1 MSKKRMITRLL
12 SVATAVT
19 VGLSFCACG
28 ATPEEPKE
36 NRREEAEQK
45 DTEKERKDAE
55 KASISLEGEYK
66 PASFEQRDVNSD
78 TIRWMCSA
86 YAIYSAYND
95 KSLEVVGGLAG
106 DDREWYREEVK
117 EALAGGW
124 GIYDR
129 KDVEDTLEDLLEE
142 GHRKQYKEAVSEL
155 KKAEILELSSGEAMV
170 EIAGYDSLSEEE
182 VCKYQTAYEAYQ
194 KYGENGIDGWDY
206 CRALQI
212 LGDCYQA
219 EYINLEECLDLSLP
233 IAQEL
238 QKTYENWDGVAES
251 YLYGYSFWKG
261 ERTDDYDSQKR
272 WEVYEELKNMESGPY
287 TVPYDTKLENT
298 WKDGAKAKEKE
309 DKVAVENAPSIL
321 DYLDEESQTHFDE
334 VRAML
339 DSLNIP
345 YVIDT
350 NMVRGLDYYNHT
362 IFEFITN
369 IDKSE
374 LTICAG
380 GRYDS
385 LVEYFGGP
393 ETAGFGFGLGLER
406 LLLVLDKQGIK
417 LPVEESLDVYI
428 AVLGSGANGKALE
441 LVQSIRYQG
450 FKAER
455 DYLGRKIKAQFKSA
469 DTFKAKTVIT
479 LGESEVESGVVKVK
493 NNATREEV
501 TVSFEELTT
510 NFATVLKQLEK

>member
-1 MSKKRMITRLL
+1 MITRLL

-66 PASFEQRDVNSD
+66 PASFEQRDINSD

-155 KKAEILELSSGEAMV
+155 KKAEILELSFGEAMV

-309 DKVAVENAPSIL
+309 DKDDAKAGYVSVKAGELGEVKVRLPEDYVWQEDFDSSTGMVLFEKENPEGGVDLSVSYKLRSKEEFPDMVEMEEESALSKEKTRRESAEGKGVFESSGIQTKKVGDLDVSYIMFYDNLDDTSIHEIDYYAWAPIGDSYLLLAEVSHADNKAKELMIDKEGLIL
-321 DYLDEESQTHFDE
+321 DTVFVD
-334 VRAML
+334 
-339 DSLNIP
+339 
-345 YVIDT
+345 
-350 NMVRGLDYYNHT
+350 
-362 IFEFITN
+362 
-369 IDKSE
+369 
-374 LTICAG
+374 
-380 GRYDS
+380 
-385 LVEYFGGP
+385 
-393 ETAGFGFGLGLER
+393 
-406 LLLVLDKQGIK
+406 IK
-417 LPVEESLDVYI
+417 Y
-428 AVLGSGANGKALE
+428 
-441 LVQSIRYQG
+441 
-450 FKAER
+450 
-455 DYLGRKIKAQFKSA
+455 
-469 DTFKAKTVIT
+469 
-479 LGESEVESGVVKVK
+479 
-493 NNATREEV
+493 
-501 TVSFEELTT
+501 
-510 NFATVLKQLEK
+510 

>member
-261 ERTDDYDSQKR
+261 ERTDDYDSRKR

-309 DKVAVENAPSIL
+309 DKDDAKAGYVSVKAGELGEVKVRLPEDYVWQEDFDSSTGMVLFEKENPEGGVDLSVSYKLRSKEEFPDMVEMEEESALSKEKTRRESAEGKGVFESSGIQTKKVGDLDVSYIMFYDNLDDTSIHEIDYYAWAPIGDSYLLLAEVSHADNKAKELMIDKEGLIL
-321 DYLDEESQTHFDE
+321 DTVFAD
-334 VRAML
+334 
-339 DSLNIP
+339 
-345 YVIDT
+345 
-350 NMVRGLDYYNHT
+350 
-362 IFEFITN
+362 
-369 IDKSE
+369 
-374 LTICAG
+374 
-380 GRYDS
+380 
-385 LVEYFGGP
+385 
-393 ETAGFGFGLGLER
+393 
-406 LLLVLDKQGIK
+406 IK
-417 LPVEESLDVYI
+417 Y
-428 AVLGSGANGKALE
+428 
-441 LVQSIRYQG
+441 
-450 FKAER
+450 
-455 DYLGRKIKAQFKSA
+455 
-469 DTFKAKTVIT
+469 
-479 LGESEVESGVVKVK
+479 
-493 NNATREEV
+493 
-501 TVSFEELTT
+501 
-510 NFATVLKQLEK
+510 

>member
-45 DTEKERKDAE
+45 NTEKERKDAE

-287 TVPYDTKLENT
+287 DTKLENT

-309 DKVAVENAPSIL
+309 DKDDAKAGYVSVKAGELGEVKVRLPEDYVWQEDFDSSTGMVLFEKENPEGGVDLSVSYKLRSKEEFPDMVEMEEESALSKEKTRRESAEGKGVFESSGIQTKKVGDLDVSYIMFYDNLDDTSIHEIDYYAWAPIGDSYLLLAEVSHADNKAKELMIDKEGVIL
-321 DYLDEESQTHFDE
+321 DTVFAD
-334 VRAML
+334 
-339 DSLNIP
+339 
-345 YVIDT
+345 
-350 NMVRGLDYYNHT
+350 
-362 IFEFITN
+362 
-369 IDKSE
+369 
-374 LTICAG
+374 
-380 GRYDS
+380 
-385 LVEYFGGP
+385 
-393 ETAGFGFGLGLER
+393 
-406 LLLVLDKQGIK
+406 IK
-417 LPVEESLDVYI
+417 Y
-428 AVLGSGANGKALE
+428 
-441 LVQSIRYQG
+441 
-450 FKAER
+450 
-455 DYLGRKIKAQFKSA
+455 
-469 DTFKAKTVIT
+469 
-479 LGESEVESGVVKVK
+479 
-493 NNATREEV
+493 
-501 TVSFEELTT
+501 
-510 NFATVLKQLEK
+510 

>member
-129 KDVEDTLEDLLEE
+129 KDVEDILEDLLEE

-309 DKVAVENAPSIL
+309 DKDDAKAGYVSVKAGELGEVKVRLPEDYVWQEDFDSSTGMVLFEKENPEGGVDLSVSYKLRSKEEFPDMVEMEEESALSKEKTRRESAEGKGVFESSGIQTKKVGDLDVSYIMFYDNLDDTSIHEIDYYAWAPIGDSYLLLAEVSHADNKAKELMIDKEGLIL
-321 DYLDEESQTHFDE
+321 DTVFAD
-334 VRAML
+334 
-339 DSLNIP
+339 
-345 YVIDT
+345 
-350 NMVRGLDYYNHT
+350 
-362 IFEFITN
+362 
-369 IDKSE
+369 
-374 LTICAG
+374 
-380 GRYDS
+380 
-385 LVEYFGGP
+385 
-393 ETAGFGFGLGLER
+393 
-406 LLLVLDKQGIK
+406 IK
-417 LPVEESLDVYI
+417 Y
-428 AVLGSGANGKALE
+428 
-441 LVQSIRYQG
+441 
-450 FKAER
+450 
-455 DYLGRKIKAQFKSA
+455 
-469 DTFKAKTVIT
+469 
-479 LGESEVESGVVKVK
+479 
-493 NNATREEV
+493 
-501 TVSFEELTT
+501 
-510 NFATVLKQLEK
+510 

>member
-45 DTEKERKDAE
+45 NTEKERKDAE

-309 DKVAVENAPSIL
+309 DKDDAKAGYVSVKAGELGEVKVRLPEDYVWQEDFDSSTGMVLFEKENPEGGVDLSVSYKLRSKEEFPDMVEMEEESALSKEKTRRESAEGKGVFESSGIQTKKVGDLDVSYIMFYDNLDDTSIHEIDYYAWAPIGDSYLLLAEVSHADNKAKELMIDKEGVIL
-321 DYLDEESQTHFDE
+321 DTVFAD
-334 VRAML
+334 
-339 DSLNIP
+339 
-345 YVIDT
+345 
-350 NMVRGLDYYNHT
+350 
-362 IFEFITN
+362 
-369 IDKSE
+369 
-374 LTICAG
+374 
-380 GRYDS
+380 
-385 LVEYFGGP
+385 
-393 ETAGFGFGLGLER
+393 
-406 LLLVLDKQGIK
+406 IK
-417 LPVEESLDVYI
+417 Y
-428 AVLGSGANGKALE
+428 
-441 LVQSIRYQG
+441 
-450 FKAER
+450 
-455 DYLGRKIKAQFKSA
+455 
-469 DTFKAKTVIT
+469 
-479 LGESEVESGVVKVK
+479 
-493 NNATREEV
+493 
-501 TVSFEELTT
+501 
-510 NFATVLKQLEK
+510 

>member
-309 DKVAVENAPSIL
+309 DKDDAKAGYVSVKAGELGEVKVRLPEDYVWQEDFDSSTGMVLFEKENPEGGVDLSVSYKLRSKEEFPDMVEMEEESALSKEKTRRESAEGKGVFESSGIQTKKVDDLDVSYIMFYDNLDDTSIHEIDYYAWAPIGDSYLLLAEVSHADNKAKELMIDKEGLIL
-321 DYLDEESQTHFDE
+321 DTVFAD
-334 VRAML
+334 
-339 DSLNIP
+339 
-345 YVIDT
+345 
-350 NMVRGLDYYNHT
+350 
-362 IFEFITN
+362 
-369 IDKSE
+369 
-374 LTICAG
+374 
-380 GRYDS
+380 
-385 LVEYFGGP
+385 
-393 ETAGFGFGLGLER
+393 
-406 LLLVLDKQGIK
+406 IK
-417 LPVEESLDVYI
+417 Y
-428 AVLGSGANGKALE
+428 
-441 LVQSIRYQG
+441 
-450 FKAER
+450 
-455 DYLGRKIKAQFKSA
+455 
-469 DTFKAKTVIT
+469 
-479 LGESEVESGVVKVK
+479 
-493 NNATREEV
+493 
-501 TVSFEELTT
+501 
-510 NFATVLKQLEK
+510 

>member
-66 PASFEQRDVNSD
+66 PASFEQRDINSD

-129 KDVEDTLEDLLEE
+129 KNVEDTLEDLLEE

-309 DKVAVENAPSIL
+309 DKDDAKAGYVSVKAGELGEVKVRLPEDYVWQEDFDSSTGMVLFEKENPEGGVDLSVSYKLRSKEEFPDMVEMEEESALSKEKTRRESAEGKGVFESSGIQTKKVGDLDVSYIMFYDNLDDTSIHEIDYYAWAPIGDSYLLLAEVSHADNKAKELMIDKEGLIL
-321 DYLDEESQTHFDE
+321 DTVFAD
-334 VRAML
+334 
-339 DSLNIP
+339 
-345 YVIDT
+345 
-350 NMVRGLDYYNHT
+350 
-362 IFEFITN
+362 
-369 IDKSE
+369 
-374 LTICAG
+374 
-380 GRYDS
+380 
-385 LVEYFGGP
+385 
-393 ETAGFGFGLGLER
+393 
-406 LLLVLDKQGIK
+406 IK
-417 LPVEESLDVYI
+417 Y
-428 AVLGSGANGKALE
+428 
-441 LVQSIRYQG
+441 
-450 FKAER
+450 
-455 DYLGRKIKAQFKSA
+455 
-469 DTFKAKTVIT
+469 
-479 LGESEVESGVVKVK
+479 
-493 NNATREEV
+493 
-501 TVSFEELTT
+501 
-510 NFATVLKQLEK
+510 

>member
-66 PASFEQRDVNSD
+66 PASFEQRDINSD

-170 EIAGYDSLSEEE
+170 EIAGYDP
-182 VCKYQTAYEAYQ
+182 
-194 KYGENGIDGWDY
+194 
-206 CRALQI
+206 CR
-212 LGDCYQA
+212 
-219 EYINLEECLDLSLP
+219 
-233 IAQEL
+233 
-238 QKTYENWDGVAES
+238 
-251 YLYGYSFWKG
+251 
-261 ERTDDYDSQKR
+261 RKR
-272 WEVYEELKNMESGPY
+272 S
-287 TVPYDTKLENT
+287 
-298 WKDGAKAKEKE
+298 A
-309 DKVAVENAPSIL
+309 
-321 DYLDEESQTHFDE
+321 
-334 VRAML
+334 
-339 DSLNIP
+339 
-345 YVIDT
+345 
-350 NMVRGLDYYNHT
+350 
-362 IFEFITN
+362 
-369 IDKSE
+369 
-374 LTICAG
+374 
-380 GRYDS
+380 
-385 LVEYFGGP
+385 
-393 ETAGFGFGLGLER
+393 
-406 LLLVLDKQGIK
+406 
-417 LPVEESLDVYI
+417 
-428 AVLGSGANGKALE
+428 
-441 LVQSIRYQG
+441 SIRLHMKHIRNMAKTALTVG
-450 FKAER
+450 ITV
-455 DYLGRKIKAQFKSA
+455 GRFRYWEIVIRQSTSIWKSA
-469 DTFKAKTVIT
+469 WICHFRSRRNCRKHTKIGMAWLKVIFMDIR
-479 LGESEVESGVVKVK
+479 SGKG
-493 NNATREEV
+493 NGRMIMTARNAGR
-501 TVSFEELTT
+501 FMR
-510 NFATVLKQLEK
+510 N

>member
-129 KDVEDTLEDLLEE
+129 KDVEDTLENLLEE

-309 DKVAVENAPSIL
+309 DKDDAKAGYVSVKAGELGEVKVRLPEDYVWQEDFDSSTGMVLFEKENPEGGVDLSVSYKLRSKEEFPDMVEMEEESALSKEKTRRESAEGKGVFESSGIQTKKVGDLDVSYIMFYDNLDDTSIHEIDYYAWAPIGDSYLLLAEVSHADNKAKELMIDKEGLIL
-321 DYLDEESQTHFDE
+321 DTVFAD
-334 VRAML
+334 
-339 DSLNIP
+339 
-345 YVIDT
+345 
-350 NMVRGLDYYNHT
+350 
-362 IFEFITN
+362 
-369 IDKSE
+369 
-374 LTICAG
+374 
-380 GRYDS
+380 
-385 LVEYFGGP
+385 
-393 ETAGFGFGLGLER
+393 
-406 LLLVLDKQGIK
+406 IK
-417 LPVEESLDVYI
+417 Y
-428 AVLGSGANGKALE
+428 
-441 LVQSIRYQG
+441 
-450 FKAER
+450 
-455 DYLGRKIKAQFKSA
+455 
-469 DTFKAKTVIT
+469 
-479 LGESEVESGVVKVK
+479 
-493 NNATREEV
+493 
-501 TVSFEELTT
+501 
-510 NFATVLKQLEK
+510 

>member
-309 DKVAVENAPSIL
+309 DKDDAKAGYVSVKAGELGEVKVRLPEDYVWQEDFDSSTGMVLFEKENPEGGVDLSVSYKLRSKEEFPDMVKMEEESALSKEKTRRESAEGKGVFESSGIQTKKVGDLDVSYIMFYDNLDDTSIHEIDYYAWAPIGDSYLLLAEVSHADNKAKELMIDKEGLIL
-321 DYLDEESQTHFDE
+321 DTVFAD
-334 VRAML
+334 
-339 DSLNIP
+339 
-345 YVIDT
+345 
-350 NMVRGLDYYNHT
+350 
-362 IFEFITN
+362 
-369 IDKSE
+369 
-374 LTICAG
+374 
-380 GRYDS
+380 
-385 LVEYFGGP
+385 
-393 ETAGFGFGLGLER
+393 
-406 LLLVLDKQGIK
+406 IK
-417 LPVEESLDVYI
+417 Y
-428 AVLGSGANGKALE
+428 
-441 LVQSIRYQG
+441 
-450 FKAER
+450 
-455 DYLGRKIKAQFKSA
+455 
-469 DTFKAKTVIT
+469 
-479 LGESEVESGVVKVK
+479 
-493 NNATREEV
+493 
-501 TVSFEELTT
+501 
-510 NFATVLKQLEK
+510 

>member
-66 PASFEQRDVNSD
+66 PASFEQRDINSD

-309 DKVAVENAPSIL
+309 DKDDAKAGYVSVKAGELGEVKVRLPEDYVWQEDFDSSTGMVLFEKENPEGGVDLSVSYKLRSKEEFPDMVEMEEESALSKEKTRRESAEGKGVFESSGIQTKKVGDLDVSYIMFYDNLDDTSIHEIDYYAWAPIGDSYLLLAEVSHADNKAKELMIDKEGLIL
-321 DYLDEESQTHFDE
+321 DTVFAD
-334 VRAML
+334 
-339 DSLNIP
+339 
-345 YVIDT
+345 
-350 NMVRGLDYYNHT
+350 
-362 IFEFITN
+362 
-369 IDKSE
+369 
-374 LTICAG
+374 
-380 GRYDS
+380 
-385 LVEYFGGP
+385 
-393 ETAGFGFGLGLER
+393 
-406 LLLVLDKQGIK
+406 IK
-417 LPVEESLDVYI
+417 Y
-428 AVLGSGANGKALE
+428 
-441 LVQSIRYQG
+441 
-450 FKAER
+450 
-455 DYLGRKIKAQFKSA
+455 
-469 DTFKAKTVIT
+469 
-479 LGESEVESGVVKVK
+479 
-493 NNATREEV
+493 
-501 TVSFEELTT
+501 
-510 NFATVLKQLEK
+510 

>member
-155 KKAEILELSSGEAMV
+155 KKAGILELSSGEAMV

-309 DKVAVENAPSIL
+309 DKDDAKAGYVSVKAGELGEVKVRLPEDYVWQEDFDSSTGMVLFEKENPEGGVDLSVSYKLRSKEEFPDMVEME
-321 DYLDEESQTHFDE
+321 EESALSKEKTRRESAEGKGVFESSGIQTKKVGD
-334 VRAML
+334 L
-339 DSLNIP
+339 DVSYIMFYDNLD
-345 YVIDT
+345 DT
-350 NMVRGLDYYNHT
+350 SIHEIDYYAWAPIGDSYLLLAEVSHADNKAK
-362 IFEFITN
+362 ELM
-369 IDKSE
+369 IDKE
-374 LTICAG
+374 GLI
-380 GRYDS
+380 
-385 LVEYFGGP
+385 L
-393 ETAGFGFGLGLER
+393 ETVFA
-406 LLLVLDKQGIK
+406 DIK
-417 LPVEESLDVYI
+417 Y
-428 AVLGSGANGKALE
+428 
-441 LVQSIRYQG
+441 
-450 FKAER
+450 
-455 DYLGRKIKAQFKSA
+455 
-469 DTFKAKTVIT
+469 
-479 LGESEVESGVVKVK
+479 
-493 NNATREEV
+493 
-501 TVSFEELTT
+501 
-510 NFATVLKQLEK
+510 

>member
-1 MSKKRMITRLL
+1 MITRLL

-309 DKVAVENAPSIL
+309 DKDDAKAGYVSVKAGELGEVKVRLPEDYVWQEDFDSSTGMVLFEKENPEGGVDLSVSYKLRSKEEFPDMVEMEEESVLSKEKTRRESAEGKGVFESSGIQTKKVGDLDVSYIMFYDNLDDTSIHEIDYYAWAPIGDSYLLLAEVSHADNKAKELMIDKEGLIL
-321 DYLDEESQTHFDE
+321 DTVFAD
-334 VRAML
+334 
-339 DSLNIP
+339 
-345 YVIDT
+345 
-350 NMVRGLDYYNHT
+350 
-362 IFEFITN
+362 
-369 IDKSE
+369 
-374 LTICAG
+374 
-380 GRYDS
+380 
-385 LVEYFGGP
+385 
-393 ETAGFGFGLGLER
+393 
-406 LLLVLDKQGIK
+406 IK
-417 LPVEESLDVYI
+417 Y
-428 AVLGSGANGKALE
+428 
-441 LVQSIRYQG
+441 
-450 FKAER
+450 
-455 DYLGRKIKAQFKSA
+455 
-469 DTFKAKTVIT
+469 
-479 LGESEVESGVVKVK
+479 
-493 NNATREEV
+493 
-501 TVSFEELTT
+501 
-510 NFATVLKQLEK
+510 

>member
-309 DKVAVENAPSIL
+309 DKDDAKAGYVSVKAGELGEVKVRLPEDYVWQEDFDSSTGMVLFEKENPEGGVDLSVSYKLRSKEEFPDMVEMEEESALSKEKTRRESAEGKGVFESSGIQTKKVGDLDVSYIMFCDNLDDTSIHEIDYYAWAPIGDSYLLLAEVSHADNKAKELMIDKEGLIL
-321 DYLDEESQTHFDE
+321 DTVFAD
-334 VRAML
+334 
-339 DSLNIP
+339 
-345 YVIDT
+345 
-350 NMVRGLDYYNHT
+350 
-362 IFEFITN
+362 
-369 IDKSE
+369 
-374 LTICAG
+374 
-380 GRYDS
+380 
-385 LVEYFGGP
+385 
-393 ETAGFGFGLGLER
+393 
-406 LLLVLDKQGIK
+406 IK
-417 LPVEESLDVYI
+417 Y
-428 AVLGSGANGKALE
+428 
-441 LVQSIRYQG
+441 
-450 FKAER
+450 
-455 DYLGRKIKAQFKSA
+455 
-469 DTFKAKTVIT
+469 
-479 LGESEVESGVVKVK
+479 
-493 NNATREEV
+493 
-501 TVSFEELTT
+501 
-510 NFATVLKQLEK
+510 

>member
-182 VCKYQTAYEAYQ
+182 VCKYQTVYEAYQ

-309 DKVAVENAPSIL
+309 DKDDAKAGYVSVKAGELGEVKVRLPEDYVWQEDFDSSTGMVLFEKENPEGGVDLSVSYKLRSKEEFPDMVEMEEESALSKEKTRRESAEGKGVFESSGIQTKKVGDLDVSYIMFYDNLDDTSIHEIDYYAWAPIGDSYLLLAEVSHADNKAKELMIDKEGLIL
-321 DYLDEESQTHFDE
+321 DTVFAD
-334 VRAML
+334 
-339 DSLNIP
+339 
-345 YVIDT
+345 
-350 NMVRGLDYYNHT
+350 
-362 IFEFITN
+362 
-369 IDKSE
+369 
-374 LTICAG
+374 
-380 GRYDS
+380 
-385 LVEYFGGP
+385 
-393 ETAGFGFGLGLER
+393 
-406 LLLVLDKQGIK
+406 IK
-417 LPVEESLDVYI
+417 Y
-428 AVLGSGANGKALE
+428 
-441 LVQSIRYQG
+441 
-450 FKAER
+450 
-455 DYLGRKIKAQFKSA
+455 
-469 DTFKAKTVIT
+469 
-479 LGESEVESGVVKVK
+479 
-493 NNATREEV
+493 
-501 TVSFEELTT
+501 
-510 NFATVLKQLEK
+510 

>member
-182 VCKYQTAYEAYQ
+182 VCKYQTAFEAYQ
-194 KYGENGIDGWDY
+194 KYGEKGIDGWDY

-309 DKVAVENAPSIL
+309 DKDDAKAGYVSVKAGELGEVKVRLPEDYVWQEDFDSSTGMVLFEKENPEGGVDLSVSYKLRSKEEFPDMVEMEEESALSKEKTRRESAEGKGVFESSGIQTKKVGDLDVSYIMFYDNLDDTSIHEIDYYAWAPIGDSYLLLAEVSHADNKAKELMIDKEGLIL
-321 DYLDEESQTHFDE
+321 DTVFAD
-334 VRAML
+334 
-339 DSLNIP
+339 
-345 YVIDT
+345 
-350 NMVRGLDYYNHT
+350 
-362 IFEFITN
+362 
-369 IDKSE
+369 
-374 LTICAG
+374 
-380 GRYDS
+380 
-385 LVEYFGGP
+385 
-393 ETAGFGFGLGLER
+393 
-406 LLLVLDKQGIK
+406 IK
-417 LPVEESLDVYI
+417 Y
-428 AVLGSGANGKALE
+428 
-441 LVQSIRYQG
+441 
-450 FKAER
+450 
-455 DYLGRKIKAQFKSA
+455 
-469 DTFKAKTVIT
+469 
-479 LGESEVESGVVKVK
+479 
-493 NNATREEV
+493 
-501 TVSFEELTT
+501 
-510 NFATVLKQLEK
+510 

>member
-155 KKAEILELSSGEAMV
+155 KKAEILELSSGEAME

-309 DKVAVENAPSIL
+309 DKDDAKAGYVSVKAGELGEVKVRLPEDYVWQEDFDSSTGMVLFEKENPEGGVDLSVSYKLRSKEEFPDMVEME
-321 DYLDEESQTHFDE
+321 EESALSKEKTRRESAEGKGVFESSGIQTKKVGD
-334 VRAML
+334 L
-339 DSLNIP
+339 DVSYIMFYDNLD
-345 YVIDT
+345 DT
-350 NMVRGLDYYNHT
+350 SIHEIDYYAWAP
-362 IFEFITN
+362 I
-369 IDKSE
+369 
-374 LTICAG
+374 G
-380 GRYDS
+380 DS
-385 LVEYFGGP
+385 Y
-393 ETAGFGFGLGLER
+393 
-406 LLLVLDKQGIK
+406 LLLAEVSHADNKAKEMMIDKQGLILDTVFADIK
-417 LPVEESLDVYI
+417 Y
-428 AVLGSGANGKALE
+428 
-441 LVQSIRYQG
+441 
-450 FKAER
+450 
-455 DYLGRKIKAQFKSA
+455 
-469 DTFKAKTVIT
+469 
-479 LGESEVESGVVKVK
+479 
-493 NNATREEV
+493 
-501 TVSFEELTT
+501 
-510 NFATVLKQLEK
+510 

>member
-272 WEVYEELKNMESGPY
+272 WEVYEELKNMDSGPY

-309 DKVAVENAPSIL
+309 DKDDAKAGYVSVKAGELGEVKVRLPEDYVWQEDFDSSTGMVLFEKENPEGGVDLSVSYKLRSKEEFPDMVEMEEESALSKEKTRRESAEGKGVFESSGIQTKKVGDLDVSYIMFYDNLDDTSIHEIDYYAWAPIGDSYLLLAEVSHADNKAKELMIDKEGLIL
-321 DYLDEESQTHFDE
+321 DTVFAD
-334 VRAML
+334 
-339 DSLNIP
+339 
-345 YVIDT
+345 
-350 NMVRGLDYYNHT
+350 
-362 IFEFITN
+362 
-369 IDKSE
+369 
-374 LTICAG
+374 
-380 GRYDS
+380 
-385 LVEYFGGP
+385 
-393 ETAGFGFGLGLER
+393 
-406 LLLVLDKQGIK
+406 IK
-417 LPVEESLDVYI
+417 Y
-428 AVLGSGANGKALE
+428 
-441 LVQSIRYQG
+441 
-450 FKAER
+450 
-455 DYLGRKIKAQFKSA
+455 
-469 DTFKAKTVIT
+469 
-479 LGESEVESGVVKVK
+479 
-493 NNATREEV
+493 
-501 TVSFEELTT
+501 
-510 NFATVLKQLEK
+510 

>member
-66 PASFEQRDVNSD
+66 PASFEQRDINSD

-155 KKAEILELSSGEAMV
+155 KKAEILELSFGEAMV

-309 DKVAVENAPSIL
+309 DKDDAKAGYVSVKAGELGEVKVRLPEDYVWQEDFDSSTGMVLFEKENPEGGVDLSVSYKLRSKEEFPDMVEMEEESALSKEKTRRESAEGKGVFESSGIQTKKVGDLDVSYIMFYDNLDDTSIHEIDYYAWAPIGDSYLLLAEVSHADNKAKELMIDKEGLIL
-321 DYLDEESQTHFDE
+321 DTVFVD
-334 VRAML
+334 
-339 DSLNIP
+339 
-345 YVIDT
+345 
-350 NMVRGLDYYNHT
+350 
-362 IFEFITN
+362 
-369 IDKSE
+369 
-374 LTICAG
+374 
-380 GRYDS
+380 
-385 LVEYFGGP
+385 
-393 ETAGFGFGLGLER
+393 
-406 LLLVLDKQGIK
+406 IK
-417 LPVEESLDVYI
+417 Y
-428 AVLGSGANGKALE
+428 
-441 LVQSIRYQG
+441 
-450 FKAER
+450 
-455 DYLGRKIKAQFKSA
+455 
-469 DTFKAKTVIT
+469 
-479 LGESEVESGVVKVK
+479 
-493 NNATREEV
+493 
-501 TVSFEELTT
+501 
-510 NFATVLKQLEK
+510 

>member
-155 KKAEILELSSGEAMV
+155 KKAEILELSSGETMV

-309 DKVAVENAPSIL
+309 DKDDAKAGYVSVKAGELGEVKVRLPEDYVWQEDFDSSTGMVLFEKENPEGGVDLSVSYKLRSKEEFPDMVEMEEESALSKEKTRRESAEGKGVFESSGIQTKKVGDLDVSYIMFYDNLDDTSIHEIDYYAWAPIGDSYLLLAEVSHADNKAKELMIDKEGLIL
-321 DYLDEESQTHFDE
+321 DTVFAD
-334 VRAML
+334 
-339 DSLNIP
+339 
-345 YVIDT
+345 
-350 NMVRGLDYYNHT
+350 
-362 IFEFITN
+362 
-369 IDKSE
+369 
-374 LTICAG
+374 
-380 GRYDS
+380 
-385 LVEYFGGP
+385 
-393 ETAGFGFGLGLER
+393 
-406 LLLVLDKQGIK
+406 IK
-417 LPVEESLDVYI
+417 Y
-428 AVLGSGANGKALE
+428 
-441 LVQSIRYQG
+441 
-450 FKAER
+450 
-455 DYLGRKIKAQFKSA
+455 
-469 DTFKAKTVIT
+469 
-479 LGESEVESGVVKVK
+479 
-493 NNATREEV
+493 
-501 TVSFEELTT
+501 
-510 NFATVLKQLEK
+510 

>member
-12 SVATAVT
+12 SVATVVT

-66 PASFEQRDVNSD
+66 PASFEQRDINSD

-309 DKVAVENAPSIL
+309 DKDDAKAGYVSVKAGELGEVKVRLPEDYVWQEDFDSSTGMVLFEKENPEGGVDLSVSYKLRSKEEFPDMVEMEEESALSKEKTRRESAEGKGVFESSGIQTKKVGDLDVSYIMFYDNLDDTSIHEIDYYAWAPIGDSYLLLAEVSHADNKAKELMIDKEGLIL
-321 DYLDEESQTHFDE
+321 DTVFAD
-334 VRAML
+334 
-339 DSLNIP
+339 
-345 YVIDT
+345 
-350 NMVRGLDYYNHT
+350 
-362 IFEFITN
+362 
-369 IDKSE
+369 
-374 LTICAG
+374 
-380 GRYDS
+380 
-385 LVEYFGGP
+385 
-393 ETAGFGFGLGLER
+393 
-406 LLLVLDKQGIK
+406 IK
-417 LPVEESLDVYI
+417 Y
-428 AVLGSGANGKALE
+428 
-441 LVQSIRYQG
+441 
-450 FKAER
+450 
-455 DYLGRKIKAQFKSA
+455 
-469 DTFKAKTVIT
+469 
-479 LGESEVESGVVKVK
+479 
-493 NNATREEV
+493 
-501 TVSFEELTT
+501 
-510 NFATVLKQLEK
+510 

>member
-106 DDREWYREEVK
+106 DGREWYREEVK

-309 DKVAVENAPSIL
+309 DKDDAKAGYVSVKAGELGEVKVRLPEDYVWQEDFDSSTGMVLFEKENPEGGVDLSVSYKLRSKEEFPDMVEMEEESALSKEKTRRESAEGKGVFESSGIQTKKVGDLDVSYIMFYDNLDDTSIHEIDYYAWAPIGDSYLLLAEVSHADNKAKELMIDKEGLIL
-321 DYLDEESQTHFDE
+321 DTVFAD
-334 VRAML
+334 
-339 DSLNIP
+339 
-345 YVIDT
+345 
-350 NMVRGLDYYNHT
+350 
-362 IFEFITN
+362 
-369 IDKSE
+369 
-374 LTICAG
+374 
-380 GRYDS
+380 
-385 LVEYFGGP
+385 
-393 ETAGFGFGLGLER
+393 
-406 LLLVLDKQGIK
+406 IK
-417 LPVEESLDVYI
+417 Y
-428 AVLGSGANGKALE
+428 
-441 LVQSIRYQG
+441 
-450 FKAER
+450 
-455 DYLGRKIKAQFKSA
+455 
-469 DTFKAKTVIT
+469 
-479 LGESEVESGVVKVK
+479 
-493 NNATREEV
+493 
-501 TVSFEELTT
+501 
-510 NFATVLKQLEK
+510 

>member
-261 ERTDDYDSQKR
+261 DRTEDYDSQKR

-309 DKVAVENAPSIL
+309 DKDDAKAGYVSVKAGELGEVKVRLPEDYVWQEDFDSSTGMVLFEKENPEGGVDLSVSYKLRSKEEFPDMVEMEEESALSKEKTRRESAEGKGVFESSGIQTKKVGDLDVSYIMFYDNLDDTSIHEIDYYAWAPIGDSYLLLAEVSHADNKAKELMIDKEGLIL
-321 DYLDEESQTHFDE
+321 DTVFAD
-334 VRAML
+334 
-339 DSLNIP
+339 
-345 YVIDT
+345 
-350 NMVRGLDYYNHT
+350 
-362 IFEFITN
+362 
-369 IDKSE
+369 
-374 LTICAG
+374 
-380 GRYDS
+380 
-385 LVEYFGGP
+385 
-393 ETAGFGFGLGLER
+393 
-406 LLLVLDKQGIK
+406 IK
-417 LPVEESLDVYI
+417 Y
-428 AVLGSGANGKALE
+428 
-441 LVQSIRYQG
+441 
-450 FKAER
+450 
-455 DYLGRKIKAQFKSA
+455 
-469 DTFKAKTVIT
+469 
-479 LGESEVESGVVKVK
+479 
-493 NNATREEV
+493 
-501 TVSFEELTT
+501 
-510 NFATVLKQLEK
+510 

>member
-309 DKVAVENAPSIL
+309 DKDDAKAGYVSVKAGELGEVKVRLPEDYVWQEDFDSSTGMVLFEKENPEGGVDLSVSYKLRSKEEFPDMVEMEEESALSKEKTRRESAEGKGVFESSGIQTKKVGDLDVSYIMFYDNLDDTSIHEIDYYAWVPIGDSYLLLAEVSHADNKAKELMIDKEGLIL
-321 DYLDEESQTHFDE
+321 DTVFAD
-334 VRAML
+334 
-339 DSLNIP
+339 
-345 YVIDT
+345 
-350 NMVRGLDYYNHT
+350 
-362 IFEFITN
+362 
-369 IDKSE
+369 
-374 LTICAG
+374 
-380 GRYDS
+380 
-385 LVEYFGGP
+385 
-393 ETAGFGFGLGLER
+393 
-406 LLLVLDKQGIK
+406 IK
-417 LPVEESLDVYI
+417 Y
-428 AVLGSGANGKALE
+428 
-441 LVQSIRYQG
+441 
-450 FKAER
+450 
-455 DYLGRKIKAQFKSA
+455 
-469 DTFKAKTVIT
+469 
-479 LGESEVESGVVKVK
+479 
-493 NNATREEV
+493 
-501 TVSFEELTT
+501 
-510 NFATVLKQLEK
+510 

>member
-309 DKVAVENAPSIL
+309 DKDDAKAGYVSVKAGELGEVKVRLPEDYVWQEDFDSSTGMVLFEKENPEGGVDLSVSYKLRSKEEFPDMVEMEEESALSEEKTRRESAEGKGVFESSGIQTKKVGDLDVSYIMFYDNLDDTSIHEIDYYAWAPIGDSYLLLAEVSHADNKAKELMIDKEGLIL
-321 DYLDEESQTHFDE
+321 DTVFAD
-334 VRAML
+334 
-339 DSLNIP
+339 
-345 YVIDT
+345 
-350 NMVRGLDYYNHT
+350 
-362 IFEFITN
+362 
-369 IDKSE
+369 
-374 LTICAG
+374 
-380 GRYDS
+380 
-385 LVEYFGGP
+385 
-393 ETAGFGFGLGLER
+393 
-406 LLLVLDKQGIK
+406 IK
-417 LPVEESLDVYI
+417 Y
-428 AVLGSGANGKALE
+428 
-441 LVQSIRYQG
+441 
-450 FKAER
+450 
-455 DYLGRKIKAQFKSA
+455 
-469 DTFKAKTVIT
+469 
-479 LGESEVESGVVKVK
+479 
-493 NNATREEV
+493 
-501 TVSFEELTT
+501 
-510 NFATVLKQLEK
+510 

>member
-309 DKVAVENAPSIL
+309 DKDDAKAGYVSVKAGELGEVKVRLPEDYVWQEDFDSSTGMVLFEKENPEGGVDLSVSYKLRSKKEFPDMVEMEEESALSKEKTRRESAEGKGVFESSGIQTKKVGDLDVSYIMFYDNLDDTSIHEIDYYAWAPIGDSYLLLAEVSHADNKAKELMIDKEGLIL
-321 DYLDEESQTHFDE
+321 DTVFAD
-334 VRAML
+334 
-339 DSLNIP
+339 
-345 YVIDT
+345 
-350 NMVRGLDYYNHT
+350 
-362 IFEFITN
+362 
-369 IDKSE
+369 
-374 LTICAG
+374 
-380 GRYDS
+380 
-385 LVEYFGGP
+385 
-393 ETAGFGFGLGLER
+393 
-406 LLLVLDKQGIK
+406 IK
-417 LPVEESLDVYI
+417 Y
-428 AVLGSGANGKALE
+428 
-441 LVQSIRYQG
+441 
-450 FKAER
+450 
-455 DYLGRKIKAQFKSA
+455 
-469 DTFKAKTVIT
+469 
-479 LGESEVESGVVKVK
+479 
-493 NNATREEV
+493 
-501 TVSFEELTT
+501 
-510 NFATVLKQLEK
+510 

>member
-261 ERTDDYDSQKR
+261 EWTDDYDSQKR

-309 DKVAVENAPSIL
+309 DKDDAKAGYVSVKAGELGEVKVRLPEDYVWQEDFDSSTGMVLFEKENLEGGVDLSVSYKLRSKEEFPDMVEMEEESALSKEKTRRESAEGKGVFESSGIQTKKVGDLDVSYIMFYDNLDDTSIHEIDYYAWAPIGDSYLLLAEVSHADNKAKELMIDKEGLIL
-321 DYLDEESQTHFDE
+321 DTVFAD
-334 VRAML
+334 
-339 DSLNIP
+339 
-345 YVIDT
+345 
-350 NMVRGLDYYNHT
+350 
-362 IFEFITN
+362 
-369 IDKSE
+369 
-374 LTICAG
+374 
-380 GRYDS
+380 
-385 LVEYFGGP
+385 
-393 ETAGFGFGLGLER
+393 
-406 LLLVLDKQGIK
+406 IK
-417 LPVEESLDVYI
+417 Y
-428 AVLGSGANGKALE
+428 
-441 LVQSIRYQG
+441 
-450 FKAER
+450 
-455 DYLGRKIKAQFKSA
+455 
-469 DTFKAKTVIT
+469 
-479 LGESEVESGVVKVK
+479 
-493 NNATREEV
+493 
-501 TVSFEELTT
+501 
-510 NFATVLKQLEK
+510 

>member
-1 MSKKRMITRLL
+1 MITRLL

-309 DKVAVENAPSIL
+309 DKDDAKAGYVSVKAGELGEVKVRLPEDYVWQEDFDSSTGMVLFEKENPEGGVDLSVSYKLRSKEEFPDMVEMEEESALSKEKTRRESAEGKGVFESSGIQTKKVGDLDVSYIMFYDNLDDTSIHEIDYYAWAPIGDSYLLLAEVSHADNKAKELMIDKEGLIL
-321 DYLDEESQTHFDE
+321 DTVFAD
-334 VRAML
+334 
-339 DSLNIP
+339 
-345 YVIDT
+345 
-350 NMVRGLDYYNHT
+350 
-362 IFEFITN
+362 
-369 IDKSE
+369 
-374 LTICAG
+374 
-380 GRYDS
+380 
-385 LVEYFGGP
+385 
-393 ETAGFGFGLGLER
+393 
-406 LLLVLDKQGIK
+406 IK
-417 LPVEESLDVYI
+417 Y
-428 AVLGSGANGKALE
+428 
-441 LVQSIRYQG
+441 
-450 FKAER
+450 
-455 DYLGRKIKAQFKSA
+455 
-469 DTFKAKTVIT
+469 
-479 LGESEVESGVVKVK
+479 
-493 NNATREEV
+493 
-501 TVSFEELTT
+501 
-510 NFATVLKQLEK
+510 

>member
-1 MSKKRMITRLL
+1 MITRLL

-66 PASFEQRDVNSD
+66 PASFEQRDINSD

-106 DDREWYREEVK
+106 DDREWYREAVK

-309 DKVAVENAPSIL
+309 DKDDAKAGYVSVKAGELGEVKVRLPEDYVWQEDFDSSTGMVLFEKENPEGGVDLSVSYKLRSKEEFPDMVEMEEESALSKEKTRRESAEGKGVFESSGIQTKKVGDLDVSYIMFYDNLDDTSIHEIDYYAWAPIGDSYLLLAEVSHADNKAKELMIDKEGLIL
-321 DYLDEESQTHFDE
+321 DTVFAD
-334 VRAML
+334 
-339 DSLNIP
+339 
-345 YVIDT
+345 
-350 NMVRGLDYYNHT
+350 
-362 IFEFITN
+362 
-369 IDKSE
+369 
-374 LTICAG
+374 
-380 GRYDS
+380 
-385 LVEYFGGP
+385 
-393 ETAGFGFGLGLER
+393 
-406 LLLVLDKQGIK
+406 IK
-417 LPVEESLDVYI
+417 Y
-428 AVLGSGANGKALE
+428 
-441 LVQSIRYQG
+441 
-450 FKAER
+450 
-455 DYLGRKIKAQFKSA
+455 
-469 DTFKAKTVIT
+469 
-479 LGESEVESGVVKVK
+479 
-493 NNATREEV
+493 
-501 TVSFEELTT
+501 
-510 NFATVLKQLEK
+510 

>member
-28 ATPEEPKE
+28 ATPEGPKE

-66 PASFEQRDVNSD
+66 PASFEQRDINSD

-309 DKVAVENAPSIL
+309 DKDDAKAGYVSVKAGELGEVKVRLPEDYVWQEDFDSSTGMVLFEKENPEGGVDLSVSYKLRSKEEFPDMVEMEEESALSKEKTRRESAEGKGVFESSGIQTKKVGDLDVSYIMFYDNLDDTSIHEIDYYAWAPIGDSYLLLAEVSHADNKAKELMIDKEGLIL
-321 DYLDEESQTHFDE
+321 DTVFAD
-334 VRAML
+334 
-339 DSLNIP
+339 
-345 YVIDT
+345 
-350 NMVRGLDYYNHT
+350 
-362 IFEFITN
+362 
-369 IDKSE
+369 
-374 LTICAG
+374 
-380 GRYDS
+380 
-385 LVEYFGGP
+385 
-393 ETAGFGFGLGLER
+393 
-406 LLLVLDKQGIK
+406 IK
-417 LPVEESLDVYI
+417 Y
-428 AVLGSGANGKALE
+428 
-441 LVQSIRYQG
+441 
-450 FKAER
+450 
-455 DYLGRKIKAQFKSA
+455 
-469 DTFKAKTVIT
+469 
-479 LGESEVESGVVKVK
+479 
-493 NNATREEV
+493 
-501 TVSFEELTT
+501 
-510 NFATVLKQLEK
+510 

>member
-66 PASFEQRDVNSD
+66 PASFEQRDINSD

-309 DKVAVENAPSIL
+309 DKDDAKAGYVSVKAGELGEVKVRLPEDYVWQEDFDSSTGMVLFEKENPEGGVDLSVSYKLRSKEEFPDMVEMEEESALSKEKTRRESAEGKGVFESSGIQTKKVGDLDVSYIMFYDNLDDTSIHEIDYYAWAPIGDSYLLLAEVSHADNKAKESMIDKEGLIL
-321 DYLDEESQTHFDE
+321 DTVFAD
-334 VRAML
+334 
-339 DSLNIP
+339 
-345 YVIDT
+345 
-350 NMVRGLDYYNHT
+350 
-362 IFEFITN
+362 
-369 IDKSE
+369 
-374 LTICAG
+374 
-380 GRYDS
+380 
-385 LVEYFGGP
+385 
-393 ETAGFGFGLGLER
+393 
-406 LLLVLDKQGIK
+406 IK
-417 LPVEESLDVYI
+417 Y
-428 AVLGSGANGKALE
+428 
-441 LVQSIRYQG
+441 
-450 FKAER
+450 
-455 DYLGRKIKAQFKSA
+455 
-469 DTFKAKTVIT
+469 
-479 LGESEVESGVVKVK
+479 
-493 NNATREEV
+493 
-501 TVSFEELTT
+501 
-510 NFATVLKQLEK
+510 

>member
-182 VCKYQTAYEAYQ
+182 VCKYQTVYEAYQ

-309 DKVAVENAPSIL
+309 DKDDAKAGYVSVKAGELGEVKVRLPEDYVWQEDFDSSTGMVLFEKENPEGGVDLSVSYKLRSKEEFPDMVEME
-321 DYLDEESQTHFDE
+321 EESALSREKTRRESAEGKGVFESSGIQTKKVGD
-334 VRAML
+334 L
-339 DSLNIP
+339 DVSYIMFYDNLD
-345 YVIDT
+345 DT
-350 NMVRGLDYYNHT
+350 SIHEIDYYAWAP
-362 IFEFITN
+362 I
-369 IDKSE
+369 
-374 LTICAG
+374 G
-380 GRYDS
+380 DS
-385 LVEYFGGP
+385 Y
-393 ETAGFGFGLGLER
+393 
-406 LLLVLDKQGIK
+406 LLLVE
-417 LPVEESLDVYI
+417 VSH
-428 AVLGSGANGKALE
+428 
-441 LVQSIRYQG
+441 
-450 FKAER
+450 
-455 DYLGRKIKAQFKSA
+455 A
-469 DTFKAKTVIT
+469 DN
-479 LGESEVESGVVKVK
+479 KVK
-493 NNATREEV
+493 ELMIDKEGV
-501 TVSFEELTT
+501 ILDTV
-510 NFATVLKQLEK
+510 FADIKY

>member
-182 VCKYQTAYEAYQ
+182 VCKYQTVYEAYQ

-309 DKVAVENAPSIL
+309 DKDDAKAGYVSVKAGELGEVKVRLPEDYVWQEDFDSSTGMVLFEKENPEGGVDLSVSYKLRSKEEFPDMVEME
-321 DYLDEESQTHFDE
+321 EESALSREKTRRESAEGKGVFESSGIQTKKVGD
-334 VRAML
+334 L
-339 DSLNIP
+339 DVSYIMFYDNLD
-345 YVIDT
+345 DT
-350 NMVRGLDYYNHT
+350 SIHEIDYYAWAP
-362 IFEFITN
+362 I
-369 IDKSE
+369 
-374 LTICAG
+374 G
-380 GRYDS
+380 DS
-385 LVEYFGGP
+385 Y
-393 ETAGFGFGLGLER
+393 
-406 LLLVLDKQGIK
+406 LLLVE
-417 LPVEESLDVYI
+417 VSH
-428 AVLGSGANGKALE
+428 
-441 LVQSIRYQG
+441 
-450 FKAER
+450 
-455 DYLGRKIKAQFKSA
+455 A
-469 DTFKAKTVIT
+469 DNKAKELMIDKEGVILDTV
-479 LGESEVESGVVKVK
+479 
-493 NNATREEV
+493 
-501 TVSFEELTT
+501 
-510 NFATVLKQLEK
+510 FADIKY

>member
-309 DKVAVENAPSIL
+309 DKDDAKAGYVSVKAGELGEVKVRLPEDYVWQEDFDSSTGMVLFEKENPEGGVDLSVSYKLRSKEEFPDMVEMEEESALSKEKTRRESAEGKGVFESSGIQTKKVGDLDVGYIMFYDNLDDTSIHEIDYYAWAPIGDSYLLLAEVSHADNKAKELMIDKEGLIL
-321 DYLDEESQTHFDE
+321 DTVFAD
-334 VRAML
+334 
-339 DSLNIP
+339 
-345 YVIDT
+345 
-350 NMVRGLDYYNHT
+350 
-362 IFEFITN
+362 
-369 IDKSE
+369 
-374 LTICAG
+374 
-380 GRYDS
+380 
-385 LVEYFGGP
+385 
-393 ETAGFGFGLGLER
+393 
-406 LLLVLDKQGIK
+406 IK
-417 LPVEESLDVYI
+417 Y
-428 AVLGSGANGKALE
+428 
-441 LVQSIRYQG
+441 
-450 FKAER
+450 
-455 DYLGRKIKAQFKSA
+455 
-469 DTFKAKTVIT
+469 
-479 LGESEVESGVVKVK
+479 
-493 NNATREEV
+493 
-501 TVSFEELTT
+501 
-510 NFATVLKQLEK
+510 

>member
-129 KDVEDTLEDLLEE
+129 KDVEDKLEDLLEE

-309 DKVAVENAPSIL
+309 DKDDAKAGYVSVKAGELGEVKVRLPEDYVWQEDFDSSTGMVLFEKENPEGGVDLSVSYKLRSKEEFPDMVEMEEESALSKEKTRRESAEGKGVFESSGIQTKKVGDLDVSYIMFYDNLDDTSIHEIDYYAWAPIGDSYLLLAEVSHADNKAKELMIDKEGLIL
-321 DYLDEESQTHFDE
+321 DTVFAD
-334 VRAML
+334 
-339 DSLNIP
+339 
-345 YVIDT
+345 
-350 NMVRGLDYYNHT
+350 
-362 IFEFITN
+362 
-369 IDKSE
+369 
-374 LTICAG
+374 
-380 GRYDS
+380 
-385 LVEYFGGP
+385 
-393 ETAGFGFGLGLER
+393 
-406 LLLVLDKQGIK
+406 IK
-417 LPVEESLDVYI
+417 Y
-428 AVLGSGANGKALE
+428 
-441 LVQSIRYQG
+441 
-450 FKAER
+450 
-455 DYLGRKIKAQFKSA
+455 
-469 DTFKAKTVIT
+469 
-479 LGESEVESGVVKVK
+479 
-493 NNATREEV
+493 
-501 TVSFEELTT
+501 
-510 NFATVLKQLEK
+510 

>member
-1 MSKKRMITRLL
+1 MITRLL

-45 DTEKERKDAE
+45 NTEKERKDAE

-309 DKVAVENAPSIL
+309 DKDDAKAGYVSVKAGELGEVKVRLPEDYVWQEDFDSSTGMVLFEKENPEGGVDLSVSYKLRSKEEFPDMVEMEEESALSKEKTRRESAEGKGVFESSGIQTKKVGDLDVSYIMFYDNLDDTSIHEIDYYAWAPIGDSYLLLAEVSHADNKAKELMIDKEGVIL
-321 DYLDEESQTHFDE
+321 DTVFAD
-334 VRAML
+334 
-339 DSLNIP
+339 
-345 YVIDT
+345 
-350 NMVRGLDYYNHT
+350 
-362 IFEFITN
+362 
-369 IDKSE
+369 
-374 LTICAG
+374 
-380 GRYDS
+380 
-385 LVEYFGGP
+385 
-393 ETAGFGFGLGLER
+393 
-406 LLLVLDKQGIK
+406 IK
-417 LPVEESLDVYI
+417 Y
-428 AVLGSGANGKALE
+428 
-441 LVQSIRYQG
+441 
-450 FKAER
+450 
-455 DYLGRKIKAQFKSA
+455 
-469 DTFKAKTVIT
+469 
-479 LGESEVESGVVKVK
+479 
-493 NNATREEV
+493 
-501 TVSFEELTT
+501 
-510 NFATVLKQLEK
+510 

>member
-36 NRREEAEQK
+36 NRQEEAEQK

-309 DKVAVENAPSIL
+309 DKDDAKAGYVSVKAGELGEVKVRLPEDYVWQEDFDSSTGMVLFEKENPEGGVDLSVSYKLRSKEEFPDMVEMEEESALSKEKTRRESAEGKGVFESSGIQTKKVGDLDVSYIMFYDNLDDTSIHEIDYYAWAPIGDSYLLLAEVSHADNKAKELMIDKEGLIL
-321 DYLDEESQTHFDE
+321 DTVFAD
-334 VRAML
+334 
-339 DSLNIP
+339 
-345 YVIDT
+345 
-350 NMVRGLDYYNHT
+350 
-362 IFEFITN
+362 
-369 IDKSE
+369 
-374 LTICAG
+374 
-380 GRYDS
+380 
-385 LVEYFGGP
+385 
-393 ETAGFGFGLGLER
+393 
-406 LLLVLDKQGIK
+406 IK
-417 LPVEESLDVYI
+417 Y
-428 AVLGSGANGKALE
+428 
-441 LVQSIRYQG
+441 
-450 FKAER
+450 
-455 DYLGRKIKAQFKSA
+455 
-469 DTFKAKTVIT
+469 
-479 LGESEVESGVVKVK
+479 
-493 NNATREEV
+493 
-501 TVSFEELTT
+501 
-510 NFATVLKQLEK
+510 

>member
-182 VCKYQTAYEAYQ
+182 VCKYQTAFEAYQ

-309 DKVAVENAPSIL
+309 DKDDAKAGYVSVKAGELGEVKVRLPEDYVWQEDFDSSTGMVLFEKENPEGGVDLSVSYKLRSKEEFPDMVEMEEESALSKEKTRRESAEGKGVFESSGIQTKKVGDLDVSYIMFYDNLDDTSIHEIDYYAWAPIGDSYLLLAEVSHADNKAKELMIDKEGLIL
-321 DYLDEESQTHFDE
+321 DTVFAD
-334 VRAML
+334 
-339 DSLNIP
+339 
-345 YVIDT
+345 
-350 NMVRGLDYYNHT
+350 
-362 IFEFITN
+362 
-369 IDKSE
+369 
-374 LTICAG
+374 
-380 GRYDS
+380 
-385 LVEYFGGP
+385 
-393 ETAGFGFGLGLER
+393 
-406 LLLVLDKQGIK
+406 IK
-417 LPVEESLDVYI
+417 Y
-428 AVLGSGANGKALE
+428 
-441 LVQSIRYQG
+441 
-450 FKAER
+450 
-455 DYLGRKIKAQFKSA
+455 
-469 DTFKAKTVIT
+469 
-479 LGESEVESGVVKVK
+479 
-493 NNATREEV
+493 
-501 TVSFEELTT
+501 
-510 NFATVLKQLEK
+510 

>member
-170 EIAGYDSLSEEE
+170 EIAGYESLSEEE

-309 DKVAVENAPSIL
+309 DKDDAKAGYVSVKAGELGEVKVRLPEDYVWQEDFDSSTGMVLFEKENPEGGVDLSVSYKLRSKEEFPDMVEMEEESALSKEKTRRESAEGKGVFESSGIQTKKVGDLDVSYIMFYDNLDDTSIHEIDYYAWALIGDSYLLLAEVSHADNKAKELMIDKEGLIL
-321 DYLDEESQTHFDE
+321 DTVFAD
-334 VRAML
+334 
-339 DSLNIP
+339 
-345 YVIDT
+345 
-350 NMVRGLDYYNHT
+350 
-362 IFEFITN
+362 
-369 IDKSE
+369 
-374 LTICAG
+374 
-380 GRYDS
+380 
-385 LVEYFGGP
+385 
-393 ETAGFGFGLGLER
+393 
-406 LLLVLDKQGIK
+406 IK
-417 LPVEESLDVYI
+417 Y
-428 AVLGSGANGKALE
+428 
-441 LVQSIRYQG
+441 
-450 FKAER
+450 
-455 DYLGRKIKAQFKSA
+455 
-469 DTFKAKTVIT
+469 
-479 LGESEVESGVVKVK
+479 
-493 NNATREEV
+493 
-501 TVSFEELTT
+501 
-510 NFATVLKQLEK
+510 